1 MKASYED
8 LRTVK
13 QLVNE
18 APFLTEQ
25 KLRWYIFHAKK
36 NGLAPAI
43 VKISNRVYIDRYAF
57 SAWVESHRVA
67 PLNVNMNQAPDAP

>member
-1 MKASYED
+1 MMASYED

-13 QLVNE
+13 QLVKE

-25 KLRWYIFHAKK
+25 KLRWYIFHAES

-43 VKISNRVYIDRYAF
+43 VRISNRVYIDRRAF
-57 SAWVESHRVA
+57 ESWVESHRMA
-67 PLNVNMNQAPDAP
+67 PLN

>member
-18 APFLTEQ
+18 TPFLTEQ
-25 KLRWYIFHAKK
+25 KLRWYIFNAET
-36 NGLAPAI
+36 NGLLFAI
-43 VKISNRVYIDRYAF
+43 VKISNRVYIDRVAF
-57 SAWVESHRVA
+57 ADWVESHRMA
-67 PLNVNMNQAPDAP
+67 PANN

>member
-18 APFLTEQ
+18 TPFLTEQ
-25 KLRWYIFHAKK
+25 KLRWYIFNAET
-36 NGLAPAI
+36 NGLLFAI
-43 VKISNRVYIDRYAF
+43 VKISNRVYIDRVAF
-57 SAWVESHRVA
+57 ADWVESHRMEPA
-67 PLNVNMNQAPDAP
+67 NN

>member
-18 APFLTEQ
+18 TPFLTEQ
-25 KLRWYIFHAKK
+25 KLRWYIFNAET
-36 NGLAPAI
+36 NGLLFAI
-43 VKISNRVYIDRYAF
+43 VKISNRVYIDRVAF
-57 SAWVESHRVA
+57 ANWVESHRMA
-67 PLNVNMNQAPDAP
+67 PANN

>member
-18 APFLTEQ
+18 TPFLTEQ
-25 KLRWYIFHAKK
+25 KLRWYIFNAET
-36 NGLAPAI
+36 NGLLFAI
-43 VKISNRVYIDRYAF
+43 VKISNRVYIDRVAF
-57 SAWVESHRVA
+57 AKWVESHRLA
-67 PLNVNMNQAPDAP
+67 PAND

>member
-25 KLRWYIFHAKK
+25 KLRWYIFNAKT
-36 NGLAPAI
+36 NGLHIAI
-43 VKISNRVYIDRYAF
+43 VKISNRVYIDRVAF
-57 SAWVESHRVA
+57 ADWVERHRMTPA
-67 PLNVNMNQAPDAP
+67 NN

>member
-13 QLVNE
+13 QLVEE

-25 KLRWYIFHAKK
+25 KLRWYIFNAES
-36 NGLAPAI
+36 NGLASAI
-43 VKISNRVYIDRYAF
+43 VKISNRVYIDRRAF
-57 SAWVESHRVA
+57 ESWVESQRMA
-67 PLNVNMNQAPDAP
+67 PLN

>member
-1 MKASYED
+1 MAYEE

-13 QLVNE
+13 QLVKE

-25 KLRWYIFHAKK
+25 KLRWYIFNART

-43 VKISNRVYIDRYAF
+43 VKISNKVYIDRRAF
-57 SAWVESHRVA
+57 AQWIEGHRLA
-67 PLNVNMNQAPDAP
+67 PLA